1 MLIEPINIKKIS
13 SLLLVAFIS
22 YSNTL
27 HTQTTSYIDYQS
39 PFHPT
44 LSDGPMVVSQN
55 ELSSDV
61 GIEVIKSG
69 GNAVDAAVA
78 VGFSLAVTLPRAGNL
93 GGGGFMLI
101 YLKEQNEI
109 LAIDYRGQSPS
120 ELEGNQI
127 FGVELP
133 KDYDQANRDIVRYG
147 YKASTVPGTV
157 SGLLLAHAQFGKL
170 PLDEVMKPA
179 IDQAVKGIN
188 VSFDLEQAIASAP
201 QLSWDDE
208 SRGIYFNDGKPL
220 QEGSIMQRP
229 DLAKTMTLISENGSK
244 GFYEGEVAKK
254 IVESM
259 SNNGGNI
266 TIEDLQ
272 NYKARFSQPIG
283 VNYRGNKVYTHG
295 PPSGGGIVLLTAL
308 KVLEYFDLGQIGNNS
323 ALTYHLLA
331 EALRRGHNNRSHH
344 VGDPSFYN
352 VPYEDLMSDE
362 RIREFAKSI
371 SLKKASSAR
380 EIKPLE
386 IIQES
391 KNTTHYSIVDEDGNA
406 VSNTYT
412 LGYSFGSGVT
422 IPGTGILMNNQ
433 MNNFAYQHG
442 NKKIE
447 GRGASPGNK
456 YEPGKRPMS
465 TMAPT
470 IVFDENDKLFLITGS
485 PGGKLIP
492 AAILRLVTGVIDF
505 DLNIGEATM
514 LPRIHKDW
522 PYRGID
528 YESNVSSDTL
538 NLLKKIGHKVE
549 PSKTMGST
557 QSILII
563 EDKNHGYSDLRRPNA
578 GVSYIE

>member
-1 MLIEPINIKKIS
+1 MENKLFNMRNKP
-13 SLLLVAFIS
+13 LLFLVLFTFFSNAL
-22 YSNTL
+22 YS
-27 HTQTTSYIDYQS
+27 QTSYIDYQS
-39 PFHPT
+39 PFHPII
-44 LSDGPMVVSQN
+44 SQGPMVVSQN
-55 ELSSDV
+55 HLSSEA
-61 GIEVIKSG
+61 GIEVIKKG
-69 GNAVDAAVA
+69 GNAIDAAVA

-101 YLKEQNEI
+101 YLKDQNEI
-109 LAIDYRGQSPS
+109 LAIDYRGESPS
-120 ELEGNQI
+120 RLQTNQI

-133 KDYDQANRDIVRYG
+133 GDYDKADRDIVRYG

-157 SGLLLAHAQFGKL
+157 SGLLLAHTKFGKL
-170 PLDEVMKPA
+170 PLKEVMKPA
-179 IDQAVKGIN
+179 IQQAKNGID

-208 SRGIYFNDGKPL
+208 SREIYLNDGRPL
-220 QEGSIMQRP
+220 KEGSVMKRP
-229 DLAKTMTLISENGSK
+229 DLANTMSLISENGPN
-244 GFYEGEVAKK
+244 GFYSGEVAKK
-254 IVESM
+254 IASSM
-259 SNNGGNI
+259 ENNGGSI

-283 VNYRGNKVYTHG
+283 VNYRGKKVFTHG

-308 KVLEYFDLGQIGNNS
+308 KILEYFDLGKIGSNS

-344 VGDPSFYN
+344 VGDPSHYN
-352 VPYEDLMSDE
+352 VPYDDLMSDR
-362 RIREFAKSI
+362 RIKDFAKGI
-371 SLKKASSAR
+371 SLKKASSAK
-380 EIKPLE
+380 EVKPLE

-391 KNTTHYSIVDEDGNA
+391 KNTTHYSIIDADGNA

-433 MNNFAYQHG
+433 MNNFAYQYG
-442 NKKIE
+442 SDKIE

-456 YEPGKRPMS
+456 YKPGKRPMS

-470 IVFDENDKLFLITGS
+470 IVFDENDSVLLITGS

-514 LPRIHKDW
+514 LPRVHKDW

-528 YESNVSSDTL
+528 YESNISSDSL

-557 QSILII
+557 QSIHINKG
-563 EDKNHGYSDLRRPNA
+563 KNHGYADLRRPNS
-578 GVSYIE
+578 GVSYMND